1 MENSATDRLFLP
13 SLYKFTKE
21 KKTDLHDKINQ
32 LLAIQ
37 DMMTE
42 DKNKLSGEIELLEMY
57 TNCLNV
63 FRSSLAENLLFSSH

>member
-1 MENSATDRLFLP
+1 MLLIGCFYH
-13 SLYKFTKE
+13 LYINLQR

-32 LLAIQ
+32 LLAIR

-42 DKNKLSGEIELLEMY
+42 DKNKLRGEIELLEMY

>member
-1 MENSATDRLFLP
+1 MLLIGCFYHLNINLQR
-13 SLYKFTKE
+13 K
-21 KKTDLHDKINQ
+21 KKTDLHDKMNQ
-32 LLAIQ
+32 LLAIR

-42 DKNKLSGEIELLEMY
+42 DKNKLRGEIELLEMY